1 MMSEDNGTYD
11 ISYNIFNYG
20 YKELTQDAFICWL
33 IKWAYY
39 DETGYGKLKECGQDF
54 IKALFKKHGKEVPQN
69 LAPDRVKIWQQDN
82 SIDVLAR
89 VGDYVLLIEDK
100 TGTRDHSK
108 QLERYYR
115 IVSEGK
121 SAAGKVDEGNIIPI
135 YLKTGNQSLYEQMRI
150 EKVKYQNS
158 NPYKVFGRV
167 DFLKL
172 MKPFRTAHPIVDDF
186 TDYLKHW
193 EDDTQSYRDWQEN
206 GSGKKS
212 YQSLAGFFRELENH
226 LVVFDWDNDLVGF
239 NNTQTDKDNLLEN
252 YRKRNWSK
260 DNPWGWNWV
269 PNQAGG
275 FTGFWWYSKTVQ
287 SCGHD
292 VVIYLQLEIQLK
304 LDDENKPTERNKKL
318 CFKVDTLGN
327 ESSSERRNIRED
339 CYTRIEAEKNKLFR
353 PHMGNGNTM
362 TFAQWD
368 DEKGQN
374 PWLVF
379 NKASVGPD
387 IEETVNNLIRAQN
400 ILDRVAS
407 HA

>member
-1 MMSEDNGTYD
+1 MSEENGTYG
-11 ISYNIFNYG
+11 ISYNLFNYG

-39 DETGYGKLKECGQDF
+39 DGTVYGELKECGQDF
-54 IKALFKKHGKEVPQN
+54 VKALFKKHGKEIPQN
-69 LAPDRVKIWQQDN
+69 LAPDRVKVWQQDN

-100 TGTRDHSK
+100 TGTGDHSN
-108 QLERYYR
+108 QLKKYYDV
-115 IVSEGK
+115 VSAGD

-135 YLKTGNQSLYEQMRI
+135 YLKTGNLSLFDKMRI
-150 EKVKYQNS
+150 EHVKADKTGS
-158 NPYKVFGRV
+158 KSYKVFDRR
-167 DFLKL
+167 DFLQVMERL
-172 MKPFRTAHPIVDDF
+172 NTTHTILNDF
-186 TDYLKHW
+186 TKNLKYL
-193 EDDTQSYRDWQEN
+193 ESV
-206 GSGKKS
+206 SKS
-212 YQSLAGFFRELENH
+212 YTDWKQSDCKRTGSSIEGFFRKLESH
-226 LVVFDWDNDLVGF
+226 LVVFDRDNDLIGF
-239 NNTQTDKDNLLEN
+239 DEIHNTKYGPLEN
-252 YRKRNWSK
+252 NWKSNWSEN
-260 DNPWGWNWV
+260 NPWGWNWV

-275 FTGFWWYSKTVQ
+275 FAGFWWYSKTVQ

-304 LDDENKPTERNKKL
+304 LDDANKPTERNKKL

-327 ESSSERRNIRED
+327 ESSSDRRNIRED
-339 CYTRIEAEKNKLFR
+339 CYTRIDVEKNKVVR

-379 NKASVGPD
+379 NPNGGPD
-387 IEETVNNLIRAQN
+387 IQNTVKNLIKAQSV
-400 ILDRVAS
+400 LDKV
-407 HA
+407 